1 MNEVEGQD
9 KAEKEKEELDEE
21 QFGIC
26 PYCGRKFHKRG
37 LAAHMAACRSN
48 PINLAKEERMADAR
62 SLPEALNFLKEEK
75 RERDLLAPPLSEEER
90 ELQALRHEQR
100 LAVESLEILLQAYSR
115 FDPRIFFDL
124 EGMKDLM
131 GERAV
136 ELIQLHAFSMRF
148 EQWKTLSQITS
159 IVGQQMLNRAKAKG
173 IQVKEPETP
182 ILDYLLK
189 RYQRRVDEYLK
200 ESGGEL

>member
-1 MNEVEGQD
+1 
-9 KAEKEKEELDEE
+9 
-21 QFGIC
+21 
-26 PYCGRKFHKRG
+26 
-37 LAAHMAACRSN
+37 MA
-48 PINLAKEERMADAR
+48 MADDR
-62 SLPEALNFLKEEK
+62 SLPEALSFLREER

-100 LAVESLEILLQAYSR
+100 LAVETLEILLQAYSR
-115 FDPRIFFDL
+115 FDPRVFFDL
-124 EGMKDLM
+124 EGMKELM

-159 IVGQQMLNRAKAKG
+159 IIGQQMLDRAKARG

-189 RYQRRVDEYLK
+189 RYQRRVDEYLQQQR
-200 ESGGEL
+200 EEGL